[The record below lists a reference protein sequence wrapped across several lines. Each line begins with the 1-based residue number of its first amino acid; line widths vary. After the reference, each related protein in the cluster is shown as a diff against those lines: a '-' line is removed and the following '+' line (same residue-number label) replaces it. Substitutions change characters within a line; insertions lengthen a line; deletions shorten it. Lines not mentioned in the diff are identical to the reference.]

1 MKILL
6 TGFDPFGNESINPS
20 IEAVKRCH
28 VDDVEMIKIE
38 VPTVFYESI
47 DVVSKAI
54 DQHHP
59 DAVICVGQAGGR
71 TDITIER
78 VAININDARIPDNKD
93 NQPIDQKIYEDGE
106 NAYFSTL
113 PIKQIVT
120 DLNVAGIPASVSNSA
135 GTFVCNHLMYGIL
148 HKYKNLKCGFVHVPF
163 IPNQVTNKKAP
174 SMSLEM
180 IVQGLE
186 IIIETMKKDA

>member
-28 VDDVEMIKIE
+28 VAGVEMIKIE

-54 DQHHP
+54 DQHQP
-59 DAVICVGQAGGR
+59 DVVICVGQAGGR
-71 TDITIER
+71 VDITIER
-78 VAININDARIPDNKD
+78 VAININDARIPDNKG

-106 NAYFSTL
+106 NAYFSSL

-135 GTFVCNHLMYGIL
+135 GTFVCNHLMYGIA
-148 HKYKNLKCGFVHVPF
+148 HRYKNLKCGFVHVPF
-163 IPNQVTNKKAP
+163 IPSQVTNKNAP
-174 SMSLEM
+174 SMSLEI
-180 IVQGLE
+180 IVRGLE
-186 IIIETMKKDA
+186 TIIETMKKDA